1 MSRVDEL
8 IAEHCPDGVK
18 FEILDDIAGTVPG
31 LSGKTKADFSD
42 GNARFV
48 SYMNAFKNIDVN
60 QEALDFVAIKP
71 GERQNRL
78 HEGDVII
85 TGSSE
90 SLEEVGMSSAVA
102 SEPVEPLYLN
112 SFCFALRFNDPTRLL
127 ASFSKYL
134 FRGESTRKQIRA
146 TASGVT
152 RINISKGRFLKIRI
166 PVPPLE
172 VQREIVRIL
181 DKFTHLEAEL
191 EAELE
196 ARTTQYE
203 ETRNSLLSL
212 DGDLTTHPWSE
223 LIRELCP
230 DGVEHKPLGDC
241 VLRNTGGG
249 TPSRARAEYWGG
261 SIRWASVGDITA
273 SSLSITDTRQTIT
286 EVGLG
291 ASSSNLIPAGHVVV
305 AVKIVPGAM
314 RVVQRDIAINQDLRG
329 LLLRDDVDPYFLT
342 YYFKTLNVVGHGT
355 IVKGITKSTLEGIRV
370 PVPPLP
376 VQEEI
381 VRILDSFDALV
392 SDISIGLPAEIA
404 ARRKQYEY
412 YRDKLLSFKEL
423 VA

>member
-181 DKFTHLEAEL
+181 DQFTQLEAEL

-196 ARTTQYE
+196 ARRSQYE
-203 ETRNSLLSL
+203 HYAHVLLESMN
-212 DGDLTTHPWSE
+212 DVPRVRFGDVATIVRGASPRPIQAFITQE
-223 LIRELCP
+223 A
-230 DGVEHKPLGDC
+230 DGVPWNKIGD
-241 VLRNTGGG
+241 VPAGGKYITNTAQRV
-249 TPSRARAEYWGG
+249 TLA
-261 SIRWASVGDITA
+261 
-273 SSLSITDTRQTIT
+273 
-286 EVGLG
+286 G
-291 ASSSNLIPAGHVVV
+291 ASKSRRVLPGDFVLSNSMSFGRPYIS
-305 AVKIVPGAM
+305 KIDGYIHDGWLAISDFGESFVP
-314 RVVQRDIAINQDLRG
+314 DYLYY
-329 LLLRDDVDPYFLT
+329 LLRSAPVQAEFARRAGAGT
-342 YYFKTLNVVGHGT
+342 VKNLNAD
-355 IVKGITKSTLEGIRV
+355 IVKRV
-370 PVPPLP
+370 QIPVPTREK
-376 VQEEI
+376 QEQVVEL
-381 VRILDSFDALV
+381 LDRFDALV
-392 SDISIGLPAEIA
+392 NDLSIGLPAELA

-412 YRDKLLSFKEL
+412 YRDRLLTFEE
-423 VA
+423 AAA

>member
-181 DKFTHLEAEL
+181 DQFTQL

-196 ARTTQYE
+196 ARRSQYE
-203 ETRNSLLSL
+203 HYAHVLLESMN
-212 DGDLTTHPWSE
+212 DVPRVRFGDVATIVRGASPRPIQAFITQE
-223 LIRELCP
+223 A
-230 DGVEHKPLGDC
+230 DGVPWIKIGD
-241 VLRNTGGG
+241 VPAGGKYITNTAQRV
-249 TPSRARAEYWGG
+249 TLA
-261 SIRWASVGDITA
+261 
-273 SSLSITDTRQTIT
+273 
-286 EVGLG
+286 G
-291 ASSSNLIPAGHVVV
+291 ASKSRRVLPGDFVLSNSMSFGRPYIS
-305 AVKIVPGAM
+305 KIDGYIHDGWLAISDFGESFVP
-314 RVVQRDIAINQDLRG
+314 DYLYY
-329 LLLRDDVDPYFLT
+329 LLRSAPVQAEFARRAGAGT
-342 YYFKTLNVVGHGT
+342 VKNLNAD
-355 IVKGITKSTLEGIRV
+355 IVKRV
-370 PVPPLP
+370 QIPVPTREK
-376 VQEEI
+376 QEQVVEL
-381 VRILDSFDALV
+381 LDRFDALV
-392 SDISIGLPAEIA
+392 NDLSIGLPAELA

-412 YRDKLLSFKEL
+412 YRDRLLTFEE
-423 VA
+423 AAA

>member
-181 DKFTHLEAEL
+181 DQFTQLEAEL

-196 ARTTQYE
+196 ARRSQYE
-203 ETRNSLLSL
+203 HYAHVLLESMN
-212 DGDLTTHPWSE
+212 DVPRVRFGDVATIVRGASPRPIQAFITQE
-223 LIRELCP
+223 A
-230 DGVEHKPLGDC
+230 DGVPWIKIGD
-241 VLRNTGGG
+241 VPAGGKYITNTAQRV
-249 TPSRARAEYWGG
+249 TLA
-261 SIRWASVGDITA
+261 
-273 SSLSITDTRQTIT
+273 
-286 EVGLG
+286 G
-291 ASSSNLIPAGHVVV
+291 ASKSRRVLPGDFVLSNSMSFGRPYIS
-305 AVKIVPGAM
+305 KIDGYIHDGWLAISDFGESFVP
-314 RVVQRDIAINQDLRG
+314 DYLYY
-329 LLLRDDVDPYFLT
+329 LLRSAPVQAEFARRAGAGT
-342 YYFKTLNVVGHGT
+342 VKNLNAD
-355 IVKGITKSTLEGIRV
+355 IVKRV
-370 PVPPLP
+370 QIPVPTREK
-376 VQEEI
+376 QEQVVEL
-381 VRILDSFDALV
+381 LDRFDALV
-392 SDISIGLPAEIA
+392 NDLSIGLPAELA

-412 YRDKLLSFKEL
+412 YRDRLLTFEE
-423 VA
+423 AAA